1 MPIVEYLKQ
10 TLLMHPL
17 SVVVV
22 VVVVVVEGGGS
33 KNLFNMQNSQH

>member
-1 MPIVEYLKQ
+1 MPFAEYLKQ

>member
-17 SVVVV
+17 SVVFG
-22 VVVVVVEGGGS
+22 VVVVEGGGS

>member
-1 MPIVEYLKQ
+1 MPTVEYLKQ

-17 SVVVV
+17 SVVV